1 MADPVSIISLL
12 SAAGTISSSITV
24 TIKALSDIR
33 SQFADAKLRISL
45 LIAELSTVKSVLSQV
60 HDWTYYLDD
69 THQYAEV
76 VRDLQISIDGCQL
89 AMQALAE
96 EVAKVV
102 GDSSPQM
109 NTGFRTKTRFS
120 WSEASMKQHQDRLH
134 GQVAMLQVLLHAVQL

>member
-1 MADPVSIISLL
+1 MSIISLL
-12 SAAGTISSSITV
+12 SAAGTIASSITI

-45 LIAELSTVKSVLSQV
+45 LIAELSTVKSALSQV
-60 HDWTYYLDD
+60 HDWTHYLDD

-102 GDSSPQM
+102 GDSSRQAQM
-109 NTGFRTKTRFS
+109 NTGFRTKTRFA